1 MENENNLNF
10 INKLSI
16 YYNYIALNS
25 LISSK
30 NNMHVSEC
38 IHLALHA
45 ELLSHD
51 MLEQISLDKDIEQ
64 YRILQSQWKGTYNSL
79 DRET

>member
-1 MENENNLNF
+1 
-10 INKLSI
+10 
-16 YYNYIALNS
+16 
-25 LISSK
+25 
-30 NNMHVSEC
+30 MHVSEC

-64 YRILQSQWKGTYNSL
+64 YRILQSQWKGNYNSL